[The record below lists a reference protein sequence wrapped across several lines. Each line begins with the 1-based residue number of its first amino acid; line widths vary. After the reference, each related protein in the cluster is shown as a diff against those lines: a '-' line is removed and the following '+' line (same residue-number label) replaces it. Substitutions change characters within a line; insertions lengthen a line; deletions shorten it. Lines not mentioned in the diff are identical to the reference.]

1 MYPYVPWKREEGRR
15 HGRKA
20 VEGRKEGRNE
30 VCSKSTAIALN
41 IWVYV
46 TILAEI

>member
-1 MYPYVPWKREEGRR
+1 MPWTREEGRR

-30 VCSKSTAIALN
+30 VFSKSTAIALN
-41 IWVYV
+41 IWVYII
-46 TILAEI
+46 ILAEL